1 MIDKILVPI
10 AFSKLSKGILEY
22 AAGLAQPLGAR
33 LLIANV
39 VNERDLK
46 AVERIASY
54 GYKVDGDHYIATIQ
68 KERATL
74 LGEMV
79 EELGI
84 GDADYD
90 YSFVVGDPAEEL
102 LQLVV
107 SEKVD
112 MVVMGTKAR
121 DLRHMFAG
129 SVAEQMFRKCPVPV
143 TFYRGEEMA
152 RELEKKIRKEMDNE

>member
-1 MIDKILVPI
+1 MTEKILVPI
-10 AFSKLSKGILEY
+10 AFSKFSRGILRF
-22 AAGLAQPLGAR
+22 AVKLARPLGAG

-39 VNERDLK
+39 VNQRDLE

-68 KERATL
+68 KERGEL
-74 LGEMV
+74 LEKLI

-84 GDADYD
+84 GEDDYD
-90 YSFVVGDPAEEL
+90 YVFLAGDPSEEL

-107 SEKVD
+107 REKVD

-129 SVAEQMFRKCPVPV
+129 SVAERMFRKCPVPIV
-143 TFYRGEEMA
+143 SYRDEEIA
-152 RELEKKIRKEMDNE
+152 RELERKIRKDMAKE